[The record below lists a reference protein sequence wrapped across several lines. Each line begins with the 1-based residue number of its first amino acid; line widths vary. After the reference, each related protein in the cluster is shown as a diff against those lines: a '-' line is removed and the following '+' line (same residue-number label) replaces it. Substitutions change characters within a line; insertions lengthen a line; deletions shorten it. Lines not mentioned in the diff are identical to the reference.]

1 LADCDSHNFDPQ
13 VVRVRIQFH
22 TFTSFLLIDFSL
34 GKNIPRQ
41 PEKAALISEGDL
53 LKGRQWWLT
62 SGFSRKK
69 IGFYFRL
76 GCCIGGSLGL
86 MNSLVCLSKGNPATI
101 RSLCP

>member
-1 LADCDSHNFDPQ
+1 
-13 VVRVRIQFH
+13 VRFRIQFH

-62 SGFSRKK
+62 SGFSHKN
-69 IGFYFRL
+69 IGTYFKL
-76 GCCIGGSLGL
+76 GCCIRGSLGL
-86 MNSLVCLSKGNPATI
+86 MIFLVCLSKGDPAAI